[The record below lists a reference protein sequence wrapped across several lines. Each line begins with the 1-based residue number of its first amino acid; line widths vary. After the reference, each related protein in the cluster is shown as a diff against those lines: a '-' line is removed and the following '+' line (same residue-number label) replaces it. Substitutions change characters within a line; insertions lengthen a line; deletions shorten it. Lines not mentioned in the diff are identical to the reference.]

1 MLRKVVA
8 EISGAHQSHE
18 VALAAVAACVPPP
31 VSSARLLAADQAG
44 ENDKKVKLIFRS
56 LEDML
61 AEKTGSLSLAL
72 NLNVLNVDKCITLM
86 GQKTK
91 LLINVRDIL
100 HHWQKKLDSN
110 CAKT

>member
-72 NLNVLNVDKCITLM
+72 NLNVLNVDKCINLN
-86 GQKTK
+86 GAENQIADKCQRHFAS
-91 LLINVRDIL
+91 LA
-100 HHWQKKLDSN
+100 KK
-110 CAKT
+110 A